1 MMTDFPELKRYV
13 LDVGGGSNPVG
24 HIVLD
29 ISIPSHKRQEVEYV
43 IGDACYLPFRSNS
56 FSIIVSH
63 GAINFFQNEMYF
75 LKEVRRVLANKGFLI
90 LSALTY
96 YSFMINFFYYL
107 KSNPLGALRLIL
119 NFLRRRYR
127 WYTLKGLTNKLSR
140 NGFIIL
146 RARPNVTIPWRP
158 TKTPHNILVIAV
170 NIHISR

>member
-1 MMTDFPELKRYV
+1 MELKEYV
-13 LDVGGGSNPVG
+13 LDVGGGNIPRG

-29 ISIPSHKRQEVEYV
+29 ISMPSHRLQHVEYV
-43 IGDACYLPFRSNS
+43 IGDACHLPFRSNS

-63 GAINFFQNEMYF
+63 GAINFFPNDMRF
-75 LKEVRRVLANKGFLI
+75 LNEVRRVLTNKGFLI

-96 YSFMINFFYYL
+96 YSFMINFFYCL

-146 RARPNVTIPWRP
+146 RACPNVTIPWRP
-158 TKTPHNILVIAV
+158 TKTPHNILVIALA
-170 NIHISR
+170 IM

>member
-1 MMTDFPELKRYV
+1 MELKEYV
-13 LDVGGGSNPVG
+13 LDVGGGNIPRG

-29 ISIPSHKRQEVEYV
+29 ISMPSHRLQHVDYV
-43 IGDACYLPFRSNS
+43 IGDACHLPFRSNS

-63 GAINFFQNEMYF
+63 GAINFFPNDMRF
-75 LKEVRRVLANKGFLI
+75 LNEVRRVLTNKGFLI

-96 YSFMINFFYYL
+96 YSFMINFFYCL

-146 RARPNVTIPWRP
+146 RACPNVTIPWRP
-158 TKTPHNILVIAV
+158 TKTPHNILVIALA
-170 NIHISR
+170 IM

>member
-1 MMTDFPELKRYV
+1 MTNFPDLKRYV
-13 LDVGGGSNPVG
+13 LDVGGGSYPVG

-43 IGDACYLPFRSNS
+43 IGDACHLPFRSNS

-63 GAINFFQNEMYF
+63 GAINFFPDEIRF
-75 LKEVRRVLANKGFLI
+75 LNEVRRVLTNKGFLI

-107 KSNPLGALRLIL
+107 KSNPLGSLKLIL

-140 NGFIIL
+140 NGFVIL
-146 RARPNVTIPWRP
+146 KACPNVTIPWRL
-158 TKTPHNILVIAV
+158 TKTPHNILVIALA
-170 NIHISR
+170 IIIDK

>member
-1 MMTDFPELKRYV
+1 MTNFPDLKRYV
-13 LDVGGGSNPVG
+13 LDVGGGSYPVG

-43 IGDACYLPFRSNS
+43 IGDACHLPFRSNS

-63 GAINFFQNEMYF
+63 GAINFFPNEMRF
-75 LKEVRRVLANKGFLI
+75 LNEVRRVLTNKGFLI

-107 KSNPLGALRLIL
+107 KSNPLGALKLIL

-127 WYTLKGLTNKLSR
+127 WYTLKGLTNNLSR
-140 NGFIIL
+140 NGFVIL
-146 RARPNVTIPWRP
+146 RACPNVTIPWRP
-158 TKTPHNILVIAV
+158 TKTPHNILVIALAIIV
-170 NIHISR
+170 DK